1 MNKANLLLL
10 CGCVISVGCT
20 IYCALKLKR
29 YEHKLKM
36 LERCDELLAESI
48 DKNRE
53 NIQTLAKRDDE
64 ILGYLNQV
72 SDVTK
77 NGLTMLA
84 NTIDQHGH
92 ALCDTSVILAQK
104 TLNNDIRIEA
114 LERNK

>member
-1 MNKANLLLL
+1 MNKTNVLLL
-10 CGCVISVGCT
+10 CGCVVSTVCT
-20 IYCALKLKR
+20 VYCTLKFKH

-36 LERCDELLAESI
+36 LEHCDELLAESI

-53 NIQTLAKRDDE
+53 NIQILAKRDDE
-64 ILGYLNQV
+64 MLGYLNQV

-77 NGLTMLA
+77 TGLTMLA
-84 NTIDQHGH
+84 DTIDQHGH

-114 LERNK
+114 LEHNK